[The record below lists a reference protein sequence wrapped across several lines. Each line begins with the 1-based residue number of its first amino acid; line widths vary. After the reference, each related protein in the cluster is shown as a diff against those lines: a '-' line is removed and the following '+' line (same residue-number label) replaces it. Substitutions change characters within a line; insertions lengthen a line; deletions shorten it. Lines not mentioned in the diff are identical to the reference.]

1 MRRALPWLIVVL
13 ALWALLPL
21 AYSPARGL
29 WIWQQGG
36 EGGGS
41 QQDLGLAEEASGVPA
56 QGGDGAPEG
65 GGLRLLS
72 EARRS
77 DPALEAALE
86 AERAAARAAAQAA
99 ALAAQRVDWAG
110 VLRDAQGQPVAG
122 ARLLLADEA
131 GTLILVTLEDGS
143 FSAQVVPGR
152 YDLLVTVPGRG
163 SLFLDDY
170 LVDGVARLD
179 LELVLAPTVTLRVLL
194 QRDGRGVEG
203 ARATLARTRG
213 NWPVSGASTDVDGRV
228 AFAGL
233 AAGSYVL
240 RMAVPQGPELVQSY
254 ELKQDMEVVARVPD
268 AVELRGTVTDA
279 ASKQPVA
286 GAVLRIATAGRDAP
300 GFVTSAA
307 SREDGTFA
315 LFVPKGAAREVE
327 VRAEGYAPWPA
338 AQDVG
343 RVLGSL
349 KGLASGTAPVV
360 LAVPLAAGGG
370 VAGRVEREGTRE
382 PLAGIVL
389 RLRAARG
396 AGLAEAVTDA
406 DGAYAVAH
414 LNPGRYTVEVASPGW
429 FPLQPLALDL
439 PRGRTEPLR
448 YDIRLA
454 SAGVLTGSVVMGA
467 GAPVKGARVWLMGG
481 GAIVRSARGAGRP
494 LETFTSAAGTWTL
507 SDVPPTLAVTVRAQ
521 LGALEATPANVH
533 MQRPPATPLRLVL
546 AGSVN
551 LQGRV
556 IDQREGTPVAGARV
570 QASPQ
575 GPPWGREGRNL
586 ATDAQ
591 GAFRMEGLIPG
602 DYDVQA
608 RRGDYLVTPP
618 RTITLS
624 ADDPEERLELALD
637 PGLVLAGMLVDERG
651 VPLAGRVTADGTP
664 DGASQPLS
672 RGQAVGSD
680 GRFRLTGFQPGT
692 YRLRASAP
700 GTKGVTL
707 TGLRGGE
714 ERMRLV
720 LVSNAPR
727 PN

>member
-1 MRRALPWLIVVL
+1 MRRLLPFLFVLL
-13 ALWALLPL
+13 ALVAVFPL
-21 AYSPARGL
+21 AWDASLGTWTWSRPDARQGSREDVASPADAVPEPL
-29 WIWQQGG
+29 
-36 EGGGS
+36 
-41 QQDLGLAEEASGVPA
+41 EASED
-56 QGGDGAPEG
+56 Q

-72 EARRS
+72 EPRRR
-77 DPALEAALE
+77 DPALEAALDAQQA
-86 AERAAARAAAQAA
+86 AERSAAEAAARDAQSVA
-99 ALAAQRVDWAG
+99 WAG
-110 VLRDAQGQPVAG
+110 VLRDSAGMPVPG
-122 ARLLLADEA
+122 ARLMLATARETILLLTQD
-131 GTLILVTLEDGS
+131 DGS
-143 FSAQVVPGR
+143 FRAQVLPGR
-152 YDLLVTVPGRG
+152 YDLLVHAPGRG
-163 SLFLDDY
+163 SLYLEDY
-170 LVDGVARLD
+170 LVEGLSRQD
-179 LELVLAPTVTLRVLL
+179 LALALAPAVALRVLL

-213 NWPVSGASTDVDGRV
+213 DWPVAAASTDLDGRV
-228 AFAGL
+228 TFAGL

-240 RMAVPQGPELVQSY
+240 RVDVPQGPELVQSY
-254 ELKQDMEVVARVPD
+254 EVKQDMEVVARVPD

-279 ASKQPVA
+279 ASRQPVA
-286 GAVLRIATAGRDAP
+286 GAMLRIATAGKDAP

-349 KGLASGTAPVV
+349 QGLASGTAPVV

-389 RLRAARG
+389 RLRPARG

-414 LNPGRYTVEVASPGW
+414 LNPGSYTVEVASPGW
-429 FPLQPLALDL
+429 FPLQPLALGL
-439 PRGRTEPLR
+439 PHGRAEPLR

-454 SAGVLTGSVVMGA
+454 SAGVLTGSVVMGE

-507 SDVPPTLAVTVRAQ
+507 ADVPPTLALTVRAQ

-608 RRGDYLVTPP
+608 RRGDYLVMPP

-651 VPLAGRVTADGTP
+651 VPLSGRVSADGTP

-720 LVSNAPR
+720 LVSHAPR